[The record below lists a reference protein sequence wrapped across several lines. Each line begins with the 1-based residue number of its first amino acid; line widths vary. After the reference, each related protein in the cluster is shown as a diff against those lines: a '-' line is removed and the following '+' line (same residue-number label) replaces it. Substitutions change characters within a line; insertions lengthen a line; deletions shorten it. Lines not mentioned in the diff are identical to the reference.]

1 MLWFNEECE
10 QYNRNR
16 NHNLARAIFK
26 RKTLEKKQWLQNS
39 KEIENWLIVMYPQVV
54 LKQRIKPINHLI
66 CWYNEQD
73 NIWLWLLNMSN
84 QLEEL
89 FFWREKILS
98 FNTDQYKEHKCS
110 RIISGYDCLITTDW
124 SMLY

>member
-1 MLWFNEECE
+1 MVWFNEECE

-54 LKQRIKPINHLI
+54 LKQRMKPINHLI

-73 NIWLWLLNMSN
+73 NIWLCLLNMSN

-98 FNTDQYKEHKCS
+98 FNTQYKEHKCS

>member
-98 FNTDQYKEHKCS
+98 FNIQYKEHKCS

>member
-84 QLEEL
+84 
-89 FFWREKILS
+89 
-98 FNTDQYKEHKCS
+98 
-110 RIISGYDCLITTDW
+110 
-124 SMLY
+124 

>member
-26 RKTLEKKQWLQNS
+26 RKTLEKTQWLQNS

-98 FNTDQYKEHKCS
+98 FNTQYKEHKCS

>member
-10 QYNRNR
+10 QYKRNR

-26 RKTLEKKQWLQNS
+26 RKTLEKTQWLQNS

-98 FNTDQYKEHKCS
+98 FNTQYKEHKCS

>member
-26 RKTLEKKQWLQNS
+26 RKTLEKTQWLQNS

-98 FNTDQYKEHKCS
+98 FNAQCKEHKCS

>member
-26 RKTLEKKQWLQNS
+26 RKTLEKKQWLLNS

-98 FNTDQYKEHKCS
+98 FNTQYKEHKCS

>member
-10 QYNRNR
+10 QYKRNR

-26 RKTLEKKQWLQNS
+26 RKTLEKTQWLQNS

-98 FNTDQYKEHKCS
+98 FNTQYKEHKCS
-110 RIISGYDCLITTDW
+110 RIISGYDCWITTDW

>member
-54 LKQRIKPINHLI
+54 LKQRMKPINHLI

-98 FNTDQYKEHKCS
+98 FNTQYKEHKCS

>member
-16 NHNLARAIFK
+16 NHNLARAIFR

-98 FNTDQYKEHKCS
+98 FNTQYKEHKCS

>member
-98 FNTDQYKEHKCS
+98 FNTQYKEHKCS

>member
-10 QYNRNR
+10 QYKRNR

-98 FNTDQYKEHKCS
+98 FNTQYKEHKCS

>member
-1 MLWFNEECE
+1 MLWFNEEFE
-10 QYNRNR
+10 QYSRKR

-26 RKTLEKKQWLQNS
+26 RKTLEKTQWLQNS

-98 FNTDQYKEHKCS
+98 FNTQYKEHKCS

>member
-1 MLWFNEECE
+1 MVWFNEECE

-54 LKQRIKPINHLI
+54 LKQRMKPINHLI

-98 FNTDQYKEHKCS
+98 FNTQYKEHKCS

>member
-73 NIWLWLLNMSN
+73 NIWLWPLNMSN

-98 FNTDQYKEHKCS
+98 FNAQYKEHKCS

>member
-10 QYNRNR
+10 QYKRNR

-98 FNTDQYKEHKCS
+98 FITQYKEHKCS

>member
-89 FFWREKILS
+89 ISWREKILS
-98 FNTDQYKEHKCS
+98 LNTQYKEHKCS

>member
-54 LKQRIKPINHLI
+54 LKQRMKPINHLI

-98 FNTDQYKEHKCS
+98 FNTQYKEHKCS
-110 RIISGYDCLITTDW
+110 RMISGYDCLITTDW

>member
-89 FFWREKILS
+89 CFWREKILS

>member
-10 QYNRNR
+10 QYKRNR

-89 FFWREKILS
+89 CFWREKILS
-98 FNTDQYKEHKCS
+98 FNTQYKEHKCS

>member
-54 LKQRIKPINHLI
+54 LKQRMKPINHLI

-73 NIWLWLLNMSN
+73 NIWLCLLNMSN

-98 FNTDQYKEHKCS
+98 FNTQYKEHKCS

>member
-16 NHNLARAIFK
+16 NHNLARAIFR

-89 FFWREKILS
+89 ISWREKILS
-98 FNTDQYKEHKCS
+98 LNTQYKEHKCS

>member
-16 NHNLARAIFK
+16 NYNLARAIFK

-98 FNTDQYKEHKCS
+98 FNTQYKEHKCS

>member
-10 QYNRNR
+10 QYKRNR

-39 KEIENWLIVMYPQVV
+39 KEIENWFIVMYPQVV

-98 FNTDQYKEHKCS
+98 FNTQYKEHKCS